1 MALFIAARLTRREK
15 KLRWLLEVEQM
26 DWVEFF
32 FRAAR
37 AKAAASSSS
46 SSSSSSTYAC
56 CLGSDRQEATS
67 IAAAVAS

>member
-46 SSSSSSTYAC
+46 SSTYAC